1 MTPFFANLSIR
12 SRFVIPIVGMML
24 VFAAFI
30 MFFFP
35 SRQRAVSEVALA
47 DKATSIAELMAFSV
61 AASLEFGDKESV
73 TQIFTWASADEDFV
87 YIVVRDREGKE
98 FAAHPPSGSR
108 PSAPESVPL
117 GFVAATTDETLQV
130 IGPVL
135 RDGNITGS
143 IQVGLSTGRI
153 SAQYRSSLWTAALF
167 CLMVGGLAFATIL
180 FIGRQITLPIVN
192 LTKTAEDIASDDMS
206 RLAEET
212 RVMASGDLTREIT
225 TKARRVEITTGGEI
239 GRMGLAFNLMTE
251 QLAEISKAFNLV
263 SAGLRDIV
271 LHVQAS
277 ADEVATGSDAVARA
291 TGKAAQGNESTVS
304 AVEGITSTLHEM
316 NANIQNVARSAQSQS
331 ASTTE
336 TLASIE
342 NMLRSVQ
349 TVAGTAERL
358 VTISSRASDAATSGS
373 SAMEVASQGM
383 AEIREVIRSS
393 AGNVRDLGGMAEDI
407 GNIVGVINEIA
418 EQSNL
423 LALNAAIE
431 AARAGEHGLGFAV
444 VAEEVRKLAE
454 RSAKSA
460 GEISDLVQRIQLQVR
475 KAVDHMEKSTA
486 IVQTGI
492 VRTEELRSNLENIG
506 SSVGEVSRC
515 SQEIGQA
522 TAEQSAGTQQIEQAT
537 SRLGELTHEISAAT
551 EQQSTGTEQVV
562 DSIEQIRTMVQQNAE
577 SASDL
582 AGSSEELSRQASMMR
597 ELTSRFNVQANGD
610 STAKTNG
617 SPKKPTK
624 PSEPSEKDLDPA
636 LESARTPANQ

>member
-1 MTPFFANLSIR
+1 MTPIFANLSIR
-12 SRFVIPIVGMML
+12 SRFVIPIAGMMV

-35 SRQRAVSEVALA
+35 SRQRAASEAALT
-47 DKATSIAELMAFSV
+47 DKAKSIAKLIAFSV
-61 AASLEFGDKESV
+61 AAGLEFEDQESV
-73 TQIFTWASADEDFV
+73 VQIFTWASADEDLV
-87 YIVVRDREGKE
+87 YIVVRDRDGKE
-98 FAAHPPSGSR
+98 FAAYGSSRLR
-108 PSAPESVPL
+108 PNAPRRAPDD
-117 GFVAATTDETLQV
+117 FVADTTNETLQI
-130 IGPVL
+130 IGPV
-135 RDGNITGS
+135 RRGDHVTGS
-143 IQVGLSTGRI
+143 IQVGLSTERI
-153 SAQYRSSLWTAALF
+153 SAQYRASLWTAALF
-167 CLMVGGLAFATIL
+167 CLMVGGLAFGTIL

-192 LTKTAEDIASDDMS
+192 LTKTAEDIANDDMS

-212 RVMASGDLTREIT
+212 RVMASGDLTREVT
-225 TKARRVEITTGGEI
+225 AKARRVEITTGGEI
-239 GRMGLAFNLMTE
+239 GRMAAAFNLMTD

-263 SAGLRDIV
+263 SAGLREIV
-271 LHVQAS
+271 LHVQVS

-291 TGKAAQGNESTVS
+291 TGNAARGNESTVS
-304 AVEGITSTLHEM
+304 AVEGITATLHEM

-358 VTISSRASDAATSGS
+358 VSISIRASDAATSGS
-373 SAMEVASQGM
+373 SAMEAASQGM
-383 AEIREVIRSS
+383 GEIREVIRSS

-454 RSAKSA
+454 RSAMSA

-492 VRTEELRSNLENIG
+492 VRTEELRTNLENIG
-506 SSVGEVSRC
+506 SSVSEVSRC

-522 TAEQSAGTQQIEQAT
+522 TAEQSAGNAANRAGDVA
-537 SRLGELTHEISAAT
+537 SRRADTRDQRGYRAAIDRHRASRRLDRADSCHGPTERGERFRSRRLVGRALSSSEHDARAHVTLP
-551 EQQSTGTEQVV
+551 
-562 DSIEQIRTMVQQNAE
+562 
-577 SASDL
+577 SASEWRLHRQNERL
-582 AGSSEELSRQASMMR
+582 ATGANRAKPRKSSNRR
-597 ELTSRFNVQANGD
+597 GH
-610 STAKTNG
+610 
-617 SPKKPTK
+617 
-624 PSEPSEKDLDPA
+624 
-636 LESARTPANQ
+636 